1 MLQRP
6 ADLAWSCLIE
16 CPDRR
21 RAAIVGI
28 RFDCDT
34 DPNRIRAR
42 IAWPLSRVVEP
53 AVPSQ
58 PHYDRY
64 ASHPRPLRLRGS
76 GPVAL
81 ANLRD
86 DVRVEQEFHRST
98 LRQSPLAWLIKDAS
112 ECLIWKFRAEDVE
125 GGLDLWM
132 DQLVSTF
139 GR

>member
-28 RFDCDT
+28 PFDCDT
-34 DPNRIRAR
+34 DPNRIRAH
-42 IAWPLSRVVEP
+42 IARPLSRVVEP

-58 PHYDRY
+58 PYYDHRY
-64 ASHPRPLRLRGS
+64 ASHPRPHRLRGI
-76 GPVAL
+76 GPIAL

-98 LRQSPLAWLIKDAS
+98 LRQSRW
-112 ECLIWKFRAEDVE
+112 R
-125 GGLDLWM
+125 G
-132 DQLVSTF
+132 
-139 GR
+139 